1 MAISGVLRPGYVQIR
16 VLDLDAA
23 LKHYVDRVGLDLVSK
38 GPDGRAYLRA
48 WDEFDRHS
56 VILREADHAGMDV
69 MGFKVA
75 TDVELTRYGKRLKEA
90 GVKVEEV
97 AAGEQPGVGRRLS
110 FVIPTGHRIELFAQ
124 MDISPQCPPTENPD
138 VWSQEPRGMRVV
150 RFDHC
155 LLYGPNIPETSKL
168 FTDVLDFRLTEKVMT
183 PDNKAMIGAF
193 LSCATKAHDVAF
205 IHSDEP
211 ARFHHASFFLES
223 WHDVGHAADLIS
235 RYNISHDI
243 GPTRHGIT
251 RGQTI
256 YFFDPSGNRNEVFAG
271 GYLYYPDHPT
281 RVWSADELGKAIF
294 YYERQLNER
303 FLSVTT

>member
-1 MAISGVLRPGYVQIR
+1 MALSGVLRPGYVQIR

-23 LKHYVDRVGLDLVSK
+23 LKHYVDRIGLELVSK
-38 GPDGRAYLRA
+38 EPDGRAYLHA

-56 VILREADHAGMDV
+56 IVLREADHPGMDY

-75 TDVELTRYGKRLKEA
+75 SDADLPRYEKRLKEA
-90 GVKVEEV
+90 GIKVDHV
-97 AAGEQPGVGRRLS
+97 DPGEQPGVGHRLS
-110 FVIPTGHRIELFAQ
+110 FIVPSGHRIELFAQ
-124 MDISPQCPPTENPD
+124 MEQSAHCPPTENPD
-138 VWSQEPRGMRVV
+138 VWPEEPRGMRVV

-155 LLYGPNIPETSKL
+155 LLYGPNIPETAKL
-168 FTDVLDFRLTEKVMT
+168 FTDVLDFQLTEKVVT
-183 PDNKAMIGAF
+183 PDNTIIGAF

-205 IHSDEP
+205 IHSDE
-211 ARFHHASFFLES
+211 AAKFHHASFFLES

-271 GYLYYPDHPT
+271 GYTYYPDHPV
-281 RVWSADELGKAIF
+281 RVWAAEELGKAIF

-303 FLSVTT
+303 FLSVVT

>member
-23 LKHYVDRVGLDLVSK
+23 VKHYVDRVGLDLVSK
-38 GPDGRAYLRA
+38 GPDGRVYLRA

-56 VILREADHAGMDV
+56 VILREADRAGMDY

-124 MDISPQCPPTENPD
+124 MDISPQCPATENPD

-271 GYLYYPDHPT
+271 GYTYYPDHPT

>member
-1 MAISGVLRPGYVQIR
+1 MAITGVLRPGYVQIR
-16 VLDLDAA
+16 VLDLAEA
-23 LKHYVDRVGLDLVSK
+23 LKHYVDRIGLELVEK
-38 GPDGRAYLRA
+38 GADGRVYLRA
-48 WDEFDRHS
+48 SDEFDRHS
-56 VILREADHAGMDV
+56 IVLREASSAGMDY

-75 TDVELTRYGKRLKEA
+75 SDIDLTRYEKRLKEA
-90 GVKVEEV
+90 GIKVEPV
-97 AAGEQPGVGRRLS
+97 APGEQPGVGRRIS
-110 FVIPTGHRIELFAQ
+110 FTVPTGHRIELFAQ
-124 MDISPQCPPTENPD
+124 MDTSPHGPSIENPD
-138 VWSQEPRGMRVV
+138 VWQDEPRGMRAV

-155 LLYGPNIPETSKL
+155 LLYGPNVPETAKL
-168 FTDVLDFRLTEKVMT
+168 FTDVLEFRLTEKVMT
-183 PDNKAMIGAF
+183 PDAMIGAF
-193 LSCATKAHDVAF
+193 LTCANKPHDVAF

-211 ARFHHASFFLES
+211 AKFHHVSFFLES

-271 GYLYYPDHPT
+271 GYTYYPDHPT
-281 RVWSADELGKAIF
+281 RVWSADQLGKAIF

-303 FLSVTT
+303 FLSVVT

>member
-23 LKHYVDRVGLDLVSK
+23 LKHYVDRVGLDLVGK

-56 VILREADHAGMDV
+56 VILREADHPGMDV

-75 TDVELTRYGKRLKEA
+75 TDVELTRCGKRLKEA

-97 AAGEQPGVGRRLS
+97 AASEQPGVGRRLS

-138 VWSQEPRGMRVV
+138 VWPHEPRGMRVV

-155 LLYGPNIPETSKL
+155 LLYGPNIPETAKL
-168 FTDVLDFRLTEKVMT
+168 FTDVLEFRLTEKVMT
-183 PDNKAMIGAF
+183 PDNTMIGAF

-211 ARFHHASFFLES
+211 AKFHHASFFLES

-235 RYNISHDI
+235 HYNISHDI

>member
-1 MAISGVLRPGYVQIR
+1 MVRAGGAQARLAHR
-16 VLDLDAA
+16 VL
-23 LKHYVDRVGLDLVSK
+23 
-38 GPDGRAYLRA
+38 
-48 WDEFDRHS
+48 
-56 VILREADHAGMDV
+56 
-69 MGFKVA
+69 
-75 TDVELTRYGKRLKEA
+75 
-90 GVKVEEV
+90 
-97 AAGEQPGVGRRLS
+97 
-110 FVIPTGHRIELFAQ
+110 
-124 MDISPQCPPTENPD
+124 
-138 VWSQEPRGMRVV
+138 V